1 MVFAVRDYFESNIF
15 TPLSNRPALGHPLYD
30 YIVGRLLD
38 SFGLPWG
45 PYAYLPL
52 MQASLGRASEVSVT
66 DQWPKIRSDL
76 DSGQLV
82 CLGLNTVYSLWPG
95 DIGKNHQV
103 LAYGYEL
110 SGDDVSLNVYDP
122 NSSRSD
128 TVTIGFKLSSPRE
141 PITSNVYL
149 TEGLQVRGFFRLPYS
164 LASPPLIDDA
174 ELEAFSPPTVVASRS
189 KFSISVTA
197 RNIGSTTW
205 NAAGPTAYRLGSQ
218 LPQDNST
225 WGVQRAELTKDVA
238 PRQMAVFDVAVTAPD
253 LVGPVEMGWRMV
265 HELVRWFGQTV
276 QASVSVG
283 EPEKCISI
291 RACIAG

>member
-1 MVFAVRDYFESNIF
+1 
-15 TPLSNRPALGHPLYD
+15 
-30 YIVGRLLD
+30 
-38 SFGLPWG
+38 
-45 PYAYLPL
+45 
-52 MQASLGRASEVSVT
+52 
-66 DQWPKIRSDL
+66 
-76 DSGQLV
+76 
-82 CLGLNTVYSLWPG
+82 
-95 DIGKNHQV
+95 
-103 LAYGYEL
+103 L

-149 TEGLQVRGFFRLPYS
+149 TGGLQVRGFFRLPYS

-174 ELEAFSPPTVVASRS
+174 ELEYVAFSPPTVTASRS

-238 PRQMAVFDVAVTAPD
+238 PRQKAVFDVAVTAPD

-291 RACIAG
+291 RSCIAGYQQAILSLRESKSDLDPQVDLDRQIIAQTNKEIEELEKQQAALRMTAQSIGCGGI